1 MLFFRYCKYTGLF
14 FLNKLPVIAKMKK
27 SGANL
32 SALWVKTR
40 YGFRLHDSLKEHS
53 GSAMQTPFSFEYWI
67 LGGVAPYV
75 DGLIEGLCSRAKP
88 RVNFSDTSMPISR
101 LVLPP
106 SKSRPKNACGSC
118 ISTIRFGFANER
130 KARIPFGNLD
140 FMRYVIAIAPPPKS
154 KAYTRTASTLSV
166 WPFRTGTGFRM
177 ISSRGK
183 RLPFVIMLDD

>member
-1 MLFFRYCKYTGLF
+1 MFTGETSSKLFRYKYADF
-14 FLNKLPVIAKMKK
+14 AP
-27 SGANL
+27 
-32 SALWVKTR
+32 SASAIQVEAQKRLRELHFYDTLWVAR
-40 YGFRLHDSLKEHS
+40 C
-53 GSAMQTPFSFEYWI
+53 
-67 LGGVAPYV
+67 LG
-75 DGLIEGLCSRAKP
+75 
-88 RVNFSDTSMPISR
+88 
-101 LVLPP
+101 
-106 SKSRPKNACGSC
+106 
-118 ISTIRFGFANER
+118 ANER